1 MKQIGDVTSTRFV
14 ITIEE
19 RLRLCQAVALG
30 LVPSPYATEANG
42 PGGAVV
48 QFRSLIEARRVR
60 VFIE

>member
-1 MKQIGDVTSTRFV
+1 MKQIGDVTSTLFV

-19 RLRLCQAVALG
+19 KRRLCQAVALG
-30 LVPSPYATEANG
+30 LVPSPSATRANG
-42 PGGAVV
+42 LDGAVV